1 MDLFRK
7 SKKITFSEKDVTI
20 YEISAESYLKLL
32 RGEVKD
38 DFSLLKN
45 NISLSEEELK
55 NLNPRAFEVLMRE
68 FLELNKE
75 LFETSGSEKVDEK
88 K

>member
-7 SKKITFSEKDVTI
+7 FKKITFSEKDVI
-20 YEISAESYLKLL
+20 VYEISAESYLKLL
-32 RGEVKD
+32 RGEIKD

-45 NISLSEEELK
+45 NISLDEEELK
-55 NLNPRAFEVLMRE
+55 NLNPRAFEVLLRE
-68 FLELNKE
+68 FLELNSE
-75 LFETSGSEKVDEK
+75 LFETSGNEKVDEK